1 MRCSFI
7 ILNVLAFC
15 FNIAAQ
21 QSFTLQQAIDYAKQ
35 HAPAFQN
42 NKINRQI
49 AASKNFESIT
59 KYLPKVNGTAEYKD
73 NLYLAVTPIPAEFF
87 GGKPGDFK
95 NIKFGIKYNSTAG
108 LDFSQPIIDAGT
120 IGDILYSKEGKLLSE
135 FQIQQATIDLKANV
149 TKAYYNAQLNIQQV
163 EKAIKTVERNKIIL
177 ESTQVKF
184 DNKNAT
190 KTDVNRALLNL
201 KQAQYQQQ
209 LSQDALSQS
218 KLFLSQQIGFPM
230 NEQLEIAENLPLN
243 FNPDTIIEL
252 AEAQTIFANRIE
264 YKSEM
269 QQALLNKWQLRKT
282 NMQYAPNVS
291 FFGYVGGQGFSND
304 ANVFAVKWNQVSY
317 LGLRLTMPIFDG
329 LQKAAIAQQQ
339 KLNLTKSENNLLEI
353 EQSVNYQLQSTALN
367 LANSARNVKFQQQNI
382 NLAEEI
388 LNDVKVRYEN
398 AYAIYQEVIDAE
410 NVLKDAEILYFTA
423 LRDYLVAEV
432 DWKKA
437 NGRL

>member
-177 ESTQVKF
+177 EST
-184 DNKNAT
+184 
-190 KTDVNRALLNL
+190 
-201 KQAQYQQQ
+201 
-209 LSQDALSQS
+209 
-218 KLFLSQQIGFPM
+218 
-230 NEQLEIAENLPLN
+230 
-243 FNPDTIIEL
+243 
-252 AEAQTIFANRIE
+252 
-264 YKSEM
+264 
-269 QQALLNKWQLRKT
+269 
-282 NMQYAPNVS
+282 
-291 FFGYVGGQGFSND
+291 
-304 ANVFAVKWNQVSY
+304 
-317 LGLRLTMPIFDG
+317 
-329 LQKAAIAQQQ
+329 
-339 KLNLTKSENNLLEI
+339 
-353 EQSVNYQLQSTALN
+353 
-367 LANSARNVKFQQQNI
+367 
-382 NLAEEI
+382 
-388 LNDVKVRYEN
+388 
-398 AYAIYQEVIDAE
+398 
-410 NVLKDAEILYFTA
+410 
-423 LRDYLVAEV
+423 
-432 DWKKA
+432 
-437 NGRL
+437 